1 MPIELGPKGLAP
13 ARPLGAV
20 SARTAPTAAQ
30 PTATTKVPARTAGAT
45 GEPVVERRLA
55 LDPGKPPVDTERVT
69 QIRRAIESGTYP
81 IVPAKVAD
89 AMIAAGILLRTGK

>member
-1 MPIELGPKGLAP
+1 MPIELGPKGLDP
-13 ARPLGAV
+13 ARALGAI
-20 SARTAPTAAQ
+20 STRTAAMAAQ
-30 PTATTKVPARTAGAT
+30 SNATTKVPARAAGAT

-55 LDPGKPPVDTERVT
+55 LDPGEPPVDTERVVE
-69 QIRRAIESGTYP
+69 IRRAIERGTYP

>member
-1 MPIELGPKGLAP
+1 MPIELSPKGLDP
-13 ARPLGAV
+13 ARPLGAI
-20 SARTAPTAAQ
+20 SARAAAPAVLSNVSTR
-30 PTATTKVPARTAGAT
+30 VPARTAGAT

-55 LDPGKPPVDTERVT
+55 LDPGEPPVDTERVT